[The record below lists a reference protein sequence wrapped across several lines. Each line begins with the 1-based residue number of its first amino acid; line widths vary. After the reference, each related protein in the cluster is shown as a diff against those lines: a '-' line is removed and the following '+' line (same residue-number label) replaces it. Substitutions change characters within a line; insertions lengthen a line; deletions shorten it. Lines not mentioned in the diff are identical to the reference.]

1 MLKIKKRHMLN
12 QSFSF
17 ENFKIIHEIE
27 NRKGNYY
34 KDFYSDEYH
43 LASTLLKAKRRD
55 FKAEKNKAIRDEAAY
70 TLAFEQKEALE
81 DLKENHL
88 ENDLNKFSNEVN
100 RSDFNFKLT
109 PFIPEPGSK
118 TIYTTS
124 KDAVSFF
131 AMKQLQYN
139 IFRTFK
145 VKQANRY
152 QIVKQVKI
160 LLQDKFPKFIIRTDI
175 KSFYENVPQYELLKL
190 IENNSL
196 LSPKSVSLIKNLLY
210 NYNILTNQLGV
221 KEKLRK
227 GIPRGIGVSPFLAE
241 LYMRKIDEEI
251 KNIESVTFYGRYVDD
266 IIIFFT
272 PKSKYSSDNYLNKVK
287 KIIEDKGL
295 NINDDIIPGKY
306 PKTQEVDL
314 LNNNTTTKDI
324 SLLGYKF
331 KIANSEF
338 KDVELSENKKRK
350 YKERIT
356 KSIDKYL
363 NEYPHN
369 SIEARK
375 LLIHRFNYLTKN
387 SKLHQPKK
395 GLIGVYYSNSLLEND
410 CVSLN
415 RLDQML
421 HTVVD
426 TKLPIMEF
434 SNLNKR
440 LKKFSFLKGFNEKS
454 FYNINGKKK
463 NIPDLRSAKY
473 KTAKILTNNFERIVE
488 AWK

>member
-1 MLKIKKRHMLN
+1 MLN

-27 NRKGNYY
+27 NRKGDYY
-34 KDFYSDEYH
+34 NDFYSDEYH
-43 LASTLLKAKRRD
+43 ITTLLLKAKRREC
-55 FKAEKNKAIRDEAAY
+55 KVEKNKLVRDEAAY
-70 TLAFEQKEALE
+70 KLAFEQKQILE
-81 DLKENHL
+81 DSKENYL
-88 ENDLNKFSNEVN
+88 EIDLNRFSDEVTN
-100 RSDFNFKLT
+100 SGFNFELT

-118 TIYTTS
+118 TIYTTR

-152 QIVKQVKI
+152 QIIKQVKI

-175 KSFYENVPQYELLKL
+175 RSFYENVPQYELLKL

-210 NYNILTNQLGV
+210 NYNFLTNQLGV

-227 GIPRGIGVSPFLAE
+227 GIPRGVGVSPFLAE

-272 PKSKYSSDNYLNKVK
+272 PKSKHSSNNFLDKVK

-295 NINDDIIPGKY
+295 KIKDGSIPAEIS
-306 PKTQEVDL
+306 KTHTIDL
-314 LNNNTTTKDI
+314 LNSNTRTYNI
-324 SLLGYKF
+324 NFLGYKF
-331 KIANSEF
+331 KIVNLEY
-338 KDVELSENKKRK
+338 KGIELSDNKKDK
-350 YKERIT
+350 YKERVT
-356 KSIDKYL
+356 KSIDRYL
-363 NEYPHN
+363 NEQKYN
-369 SIEARK
+369 GKEARK
-375 LLIHRFNYLTKN
+375 LLIHRLNYLTKN
-387 SKLHQPKK
+387 SRLHQPKK
-395 GLIGVYYSNSLLEND
+395 GLIGIYYSNSLLESD
-410 CVSLN
+410 CESLKE
-415 RLDQML
+415 LDLML
-421 HTVVD
+421 QDVIDV
-426 TKLPIMEF
+426 KLPVAHYP
-434 SNLNKR
+434 NLNQR
-440 LKKFSFLKGFNEKS
+440 LKKNSFSKGFNEKS

>member
-1 MLKIKKRHMLN
+1 MLN

-34 KDFYSDEYH
+34 NDFYSEDYH
-43 LASTLLKAKRRD
+43 RTTLLLKAKRREC
-55 FKAEKNKAIRDEAAY
+55 KVEKNKIVRDDAAY
-70 TLAFEQKEALE
+70 ELAFEQKQILE
-81 DLKENHL
+81 ETKENYL
-88 ENDLNKFSNEVN
+88 EIDLNRFSNEVN
-100 RSDFNFKLT
+100 SNSFNFRLT

-118 TIYTTS
+118 TIYTTN

-139 IFRTFK
+139 VFRTFK

-152 QIVKQVKI
+152 QIVKQVKV
-160 LLQDKFPKFIIRTDI
+160 LLKDKFPKFIIRTDI
-175 KSFYENVPQYELLKL
+175 RSFYENVPQYELLKL

-210 NYNILTNQLGV
+210 NYNLLTNQLIV
-221 KEKLRK
+221 NEQLRK
-227 GIPRGIGVSPFLAE
+227 GIPRGVGISPFLAE

-251 KNIESVTFYGRYVDD
+251 KNIEGVTFYGRYVDD

-272 PKSKYSSDNYLNKVK
+272 PKSKHSSNNYLDKVK

-295 NINDDIIPGKY
+295 NINDDIIPGKD

-314 LNNNTTTKDI
+314 LNNNTTTKNI

-331 KIANSEF
+331 KIVNSEL
-338 KDVELSENKKRK
+338 KEVELSENKKRK

-363 NEYPHN
+363 SEYSYNHKE
-369 SIEARK
+369 SRK

-387 SKLHQPKK
+387 SRLHQPKK
-395 GLIGVYYSNSLLEND
+395 GLIGIYYSNSLLEND
-410 CVSLN
+410 CECLK

-426 TKLPIMEF
+426 LKLPIVAHPT
-434 SNLNKR
+434 LNKR
-440 LKKFSFLKGFNEKS
+440 LKKCSFLEGFNEKS

-463 NIPDLRSAKY
+463 DIPDLRSPKY
-473 KTAKILTNNFERIVE
+473 KAERVLMNNFERIVE

>member
-1 MLKIKKRHMLN
+1 MLN

-34 KDFYSDEYH
+34 NDFYSEDYH
-43 LASTLLKAKRRD
+43 RTTLLLKAKRREC
-55 FKAEKNKAIRDEAAY
+55 KVEKNKIVRDDAAY
-70 TLAFEQKEALE
+70 ELAFEQKQILE
-81 DLKENHL
+81 DTKENYL
-88 ENDLNKFSNEVN
+88 EIDLNRFSNEVN
-100 RSDFNFKLT
+100 SNSFNFRLT

-131 AMKQLQYN
+131 TRKQLQYN
-139 IFRTFK
+139 VFRTFQE
-145 VKQANRY
+145 KQATRY
-152 QIVKQVKI
+152 QIVKQVKV

-175 KSFYENVPQYELLKL
+175 RSFYENVPQYELLKL

-210 NYNILTNQLGV
+210 NYNLLTNQLIV

-272 PKSKYSSDNYLNKVK
+272 PKSKHSSNNYLDKVK

-295 NINDDIIPGKY
+295 NINDDIIPGKD

-314 LNNNTTTKDI
+314 LNNNTTTKNI

-331 KIANSEF
+331 KIVNSEL
-338 KDVELSENKKRK
+338 KEVELSENKKIK
-350 YKERIT
+350 YKERIS

-363 NEYPHN
+363 NEYLHN
-369 SIEARK
+369 NIEARK

-395 GLIGVYYSNSLLEND
+395 GLIGIYYSNSLLEND
-410 CVSLN
+410 CVSLS
-415 RLDQML
+415 RLDVML

-426 TKLPIMEF
+426 TKLPILGF
-434 SNLNKR
+434 PDLNKR

-473 KTAKILTNNFERIVE
+473 KTAKVLTNNFERIVE

>member
-1 MLKIKKRHMLN
+1 MLN

-27 NRKGNYY
+27 NRKGNYNNE
-34 KDFYSDEYH
+34 FYSDDYH
-43 LASTLLKAKRRD
+43 RTTLLLKAKRREC
-55 FKAEKNKAIRDEAAY
+55 KVEKNKVVRDDAAY
-70 TLAFEQKEALE
+70 ELALNQKQILE
-81 DLKENHL
+81 DAKENYL
-88 ENDLNKFSNEVN
+88 EIDLNRFSNEVN
-100 RSDFNFKLT
+100 SNSFNFSLT

-118 TIYTTS
+118 TIYTTT

-139 IFRTFK
+139 VFRTFK

-175 KSFYENVPQYELLKL
+175 RSFYENVPQYELLKL

-210 NYNILTNQLGV
+210 NYNLLTNQLII
-221 KEKLRK
+221 KEHLRR
-227 GIPRGIGVSPFLAE
+227 GIPRGVGISPFLAE

-251 KNIESVTFYGRYVDD
+251 KNIEGVTFYGRYVDD

-272 PKSKYSSDNYLNKVK
+272 PKSKNTSDNYLDKIK
-287 KIIEDKGL
+287 RIIEDKGL
-295 NINDDIIPGKY
+295 NIKDGSVPGEVS
-306 PKTQEVDL
+306 KTQEIDL
-314 LNNNTTTKDI
+314 LNNETTTIDI
-324 SLLGYKF
+324 TLLGYKF
-331 KIANSEF
+331 KIDRSAY
-338 KDVELSENKKRK
+338 KGIMLSDNKKKK

-356 KSIDKYL
+356 KSIDRYL
-363 NEYPHN
+363 SEYIYN
-369 SIEARK
+369 KKEARK

-387 SKLHQPKK
+387 SRLHQPKK
-395 GLIGVYYSNSLLEND
+395 GLIGIYYSNSLLEND
-410 CVSLN
+410 SECLK

-421 HTVVD
+421 HTIVD
-426 TKLPIMEF
+426 LKLPAAGHPT
-434 SNLNKR
+434 LNKR

-463 NIPDLRSAKY
+463 DIPDLRSPKY
-473 KTAKILTNNFERIVE
+473 KAERVLMNNFERIVE

>member
-1 MLKIKKRHMLN
+1 MLN

-34 KDFYSDEYH
+34 NDFYSDDYH
-43 LASTLLKAKRRD
+43 RTTLLLKAKRREC
-55 FKAEKNKAIRDEAAY
+55 KVEKNKVVRDDAAY
-70 TLAFEQKEALE
+70 EVAFEQKKILE
-81 DLKENHL
+81 DAKENYL
-88 ENDLNKFSNEVN
+88 EIDLNRFSNEVN
-100 RSDFNFKLT
+100 SNSFNFSLT

-139 IFRTFK
+139 VFRTFK

-152 QIVKQVKI
+152 QIVKQVKV

-175 KSFYENVPQYELLKL
+175 RSFYENVPQYELLKL

-210 NYNILTNQLGV
+210 NYNLLTNQLVV
-221 KEKLRK
+221 KDQLRK
-227 GIPRGIGVSPFLAE
+227 GIPRGVGISPFLAE

-272 PKSKYSSDNYLNKVK
+272 PKSKNTSDNYLNKIK
-287 KIIEDKGL
+287 RIIEDKGL
-295 NINDDIIPGKY
+295 NIKDGSIQGEVS
-306 PKTQEVDL
+306 KTHVIDL
-314 LNNNTTTKDI
+314 LKSNTRTYI
-324 SLLGYKF
+324 INFLGYKI
-331 KIANSEF
+331 KIVNLDY
-338 KDVELSENKKRK
+338 KGIELSDNKKDK

-356 KSIDKYL
+356 KSIDRFL
-363 NEYPHN
+363 NEQKFN
-369 SIEARK
+369 GKEARK

-387 SKLHQPKK
+387 SRLHQPKK
-395 GLIGVYYSNSLLEND
+395 GLIGIYYSNSLLESD
-410 CVSLN
+410 CESLKE
-415 RLDQML
+415 LDLML
-421 HTVVD
+421 QEVIDV
-426 TKLPIMEF
+426 KLPVAHYP
-434 SNLNKR
+434 NLNKR
-440 LKKFSFLKGFNEKS
+440 LKKNSFSKGFNEKS

-473 KTAKILTNNFERIVE
+473 KATKILMNNFERIVE

>member
-1 MLKIKKRHMLN
+1 MLN

-34 KDFYSDEYH
+34 NDFYSEDYH
-43 LASTLLKAKRRD
+43 LTTLFLKAKRREC
-55 FKAEKNKAIRDEAAY
+55 KVEKNKVVRDDEAY
-70 TLAFEQKEALE
+70 ELTFEQKQILE
-81 DLKENHL
+81 DAKENYL
-88 ENDLNKFSNEVN
+88 EIDLNRFSNEVN
-100 RSDFNFKLT
+100 SNSFNFSLT

-139 IFRTFK
+139 VFRTFK

-152 QIVKQVKI
+152 QIVKQVKV

-175 KSFYENVPQYELLKL
+175 RSFYENVPQYELLKL

-210 NYNILTNQLGV
+210 NYNLLTNQLIV
-221 KEKLRK
+221 KEQLRK
-227 GIPRGIGVSPFLAE
+227 GIPRGVGISPFLAE

-251 KNIESVTFYGRYVDD
+251 RNIEGVTFYGRYVDD

-272 PKSKYSSDNYLNKVK
+272 PKSKNTSDNYLDKIK
-287 KIIEDKGL
+287 RIIEDKGL
-295 NINDDIIPGKY
+295 NIKDGSALGEVS
-306 PKTQEVDL
+306 KTQEIDL
-314 LNNNTTTKDI
+314 LNNETTAIDI
-324 SLLGYKF
+324 NLLGYKF
-331 KIANSEF
+331 KIVRSTYKEIL
-338 KDVELSENKKRK
+338 LSDNKKRK
-350 YKERIT
+350 YKERIS

-363 NEYPHN
+363 SEYIYN
-369 SIEARK
+369 SKEARK

-387 SKLHQPKK
+387 SRLHQPKK
-395 GLIGVYYSNSLLEND
+395 GLIGIYYSNSLLEND
-410 CVSLN
+410 SECLI

-426 TKLPIMEF
+426 TKLPVLVHPTVN
-434 SNLNKR
+434 SR
-440 LKKFSFLKGFNEKS
+440 LKKCSFLKGFNEKS
-454 FYNINGKKK
+454 FYNISGKKK
-463 NIPDLRSAKY
+463 DIPDLRSPKY
-473 KTAKILTNNFERIVE
+473 KAEKTLMNNFERIVE